1 MPITFKLVGNVNS
14 KLLEIKQNI
23 TGKICLS
30 NIITIFELLG
40 MSSEDF
46 KDIRIVHNSQTLD
59 SDEKC
64 FNVTETDDLTIFV
77 FSTVKEMREK
87 LGQLFL
93 KYGSI
98 IKSQELPKLHNKF
111 PPLLHQ
117 ASFALDQNPNQ
128 ETTQQVDIFLQ
139 KSIED
144 KDEEVLPELSEEI
157 ITEMNKKTL
166 KLFQDEDFCS
176 LIKIYYTK
184 PELIKTFMN
193 FVSHGDIVNITIPK
207 AEEQID
213 YTASINILKSLGLDS
228 SNEEIGK
235 ALVLFNGHLSLALR
249 LLLCQ
254 KATSF

>member
-23 TGKICLS
+23 TGTICLS
-30 NIITIFELLG
+30 NIITSFELLG

-59 SDEKC
+59 SDEKS

-77 FSTVKEMREK
+77 FSTVKEIREK

-93 KYGSI
+93 KYGST
-98 IKSQELPKLHNKF
+98 IKSPELPKLLSKF
-111 PPLLHQ
+111 PPLLPQ
-117 ASFALDQNPNQ
+117 ASFALNQ
-128 ETTQQVDIFLQ
+128 EIDESLQ

-144 KDEEVLPELSEEI
+144 KEEEVVPELSEEI

-207 AEEQID
+207 TEEQID
-213 YTASINILKSLGLDS
+213 YSASINILKSLGLDS

-235 ALVLFNGHLSLALR
+235 ALALFNGHLSLALR
-249 LLLCQ
+249 LILCQ
-254 KATSF
+254 KAISF

>member
-30 NIITIFELLG
+30 NIITSFELLG

-59 SDEKC
+59 SDEKS

-77 FSTVKEMREK
+77 FSTVKEIREK

-93 KYGSI
+93 KYGST
-98 IKSQELPKLHNKF
+98 IKSPELPKLLNKF

-117 ASFALDQNPNQ
+117 ASFALDQNSNQ
-128 ETTQQVDIFLQ
+128 EVDTSLQ
-139 KSIED
+139 KPIED
-144 KDEEVLPELSEEI
+144 KEEEPIPELSEEI
-157 ITEMNKKTL
+157 ISEMNKKTL

-193 FVSHGDIVNITIPK
+193 FVSHGDIVNITVPK
-207 AEEQID
+207 SEEQID

-235 ALVLFNGHLSLALR
+235 ALALFNGHLSLALR
-249 LLLCQ
+249 LILCQ
-254 KATSF
+254 KAISF

>member
-23 TGKICLS
+23 TGTICLS
-30 NIITIFELLG
+30 NIITSFELLG

-59 SDEKC
+59 SDEKS

-77 FSTVKEMREK
+77 FSTVKEIREK

-93 KYGSI
+93 KYGST
-98 IKSQELPKLHNKF
+98 IKSPELPKLLNKF
-111 PPLLHQ
+111 PPLLPQ
-117 ASFALDQNPNQ
+117 ASFALNEEIDQS
-128 ETTQQVDIFLQ
+128 LQ

-144 KDEEVLPELSEEI
+144 KEEETIPELSEEI
-157 ITEMNKKTL
+157 ITDMNKKTL

-207 AEEQID
+207 TEEQID
-213 YTASINILKSLGLDS
+213 YSASINILKSLGLDS

-235 ALVLFNGHLSLALR
+235 ALALFNGHLSLALR
-249 LLLCQ
+249 LILCQ
-254 KATSF
+254 KAISF